1 MASEL
6 ASALLRRARAWAGQI
21 TSKSKAL
28 APKHLKSHIH
38 SSAKET
44 KEGHITII
52 TYVDRSEDGKPN
64 YGTKDAHAQEFGSG
78 IYARRGKKGE
88 YPIRPKTTFGSLAF
102 FENAGGTWD
111 YEMIDPPMPRARAPD
126 GRGLFYGVWHPGIQ
140 AANGGRGYIGPVWNA
155 VRQKAKEE
163 LLADGSKAI
172 KLALNRSFK
181 GK

>member
-21 TSKSKAL
+21 TRQAKTL

-38 SSAKET
+38 SSAKEI

-52 TYVDRSEDGKPN
+52 TYVDRTEDGKLN
-64 YGTKDAHAQEFGSG
+64 YGTSDAHAQEFGSG
-78 IYARRGKKGE
+78 IHAKRGTKGK
-88 YPIRPKTTFGSLAF
+88 YLILPKTKGALAF
-102 FENAGGTWD
+102 KENAKGTWD
-111 YEMIDPPMPRARAPD
+111 YSRGIPAIHDSD
-126 GRGLFYGVWHPGIQ
+126 GRGIFFGVHHPGIQ

-155 VRQKAKEE
+155 VRQKAKQE

-172 KLALNRSFK
+172 KLTLGRSLR